1 MQPVLDSN
9 SYENEEEDE
18 YPVVAFN
25 KEANAS
31 FNNVRM
37 FTEKTEGAS
46 EILFEYLGE
55 IEDFIF
61 KTTKT

>member
-18 YPVVAFN
+18 YPVVASN

-37 FTEKTEGAS
+37 FIEKTEGAS